1 MERIRLASSIDVKIM
16 PRLEVLYYFV
26 YELAES
32 FGVEEDV
39 LDSIKSSRLRP
50 LNLSPSQ
57 IRTCGFPAYGS
68 S

>member
-1 MERIRLASSIDVKIM
+1 MQEKYNVTGMTSENL
-16 PRLEVLYYFV
+16 LV
-26 YELAES
+26 Y
-32 FGVEEDV
+32 
-39 LDSIKSSRLRP
+39 KSSRLRP